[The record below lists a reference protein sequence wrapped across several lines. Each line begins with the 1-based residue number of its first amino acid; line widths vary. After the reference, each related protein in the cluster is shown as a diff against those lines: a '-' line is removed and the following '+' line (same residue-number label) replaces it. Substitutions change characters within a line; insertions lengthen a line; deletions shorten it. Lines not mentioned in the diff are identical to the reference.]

1 MAMPERFL
9 ILETQL
15 RRRGR
20 RWTWFLFTAD
30 GRLIMQSSE
39 SRRSAARYQANRAL
53 FQMMLRAPGNTYR
66 RGGAGTSQH
75 RSGRSRSEN

>member
-1 MAMPERFL
+1 MREHFPVF
-9 ILETQL
+9 ETLL

-30 GRLIMQSSE
+30 GHLIMQSSE

-53 FQMMLRAPGNTYR
+53 FQMMLRTASETYR
-66 RGGAGTSQH
+66 YGEAGRSQH
-75 RSGRSRSEN
+75 RSGRSRSDN